1 MNWGLITDSWRLK
14 VLAVGLA
21 VLMLGAV
28 AFSQNPPT
36 TKSLTVSLN
45 YTVPPNIIL
54 INPPTKTTVTYSGLA
69 DVISRVDSSNLVAS
83 VDATRA
89 LPGSAVSLNVTARP
103 LLSGVTVQQPPPIAV
118 QVDTR
123 QVRELPVVVVARAAP
138 GWSVNKTL
146 AICPGASIP
155 NPCKVHFDGP
165 VSWETNIAAS
175 ASLPGQVNVGTIDS
189 PNQPVQVSNSNG
201 LIDLTSCRTQPC
213 ATVDVIAVNL
223 HIEASPGASSST
235 VPLVDA
241 TPTHPPPSGYRVT
254 GISIG
259 QPPFLSVASLGL
271 AREILEHKH
280 ARKSIVLPFP
290 VVTNQTVKS
299 GATVFPNLPDSFF
312 ADFTDSG
319 PKATV
324 ALCVQAAL
332 KGTPCPGTLKVR
344 LP

>member
-14 VLAVGLA
+14 LLAVGLA

-103 LLSGVTVQQPPPIAV
+103 LLSGVSVQQPPPIAV

-146 AICPGASIP
+146 AICPGATIP

-254 GISIG
+254 GISITPVTVIISG
-259 QPPFLSVASLGL
+259 EPALLGRIQRIALDAVDLS
-271 AREILEHKH
+271 
-280 ARKSIVLPFP
+280 KSTSDATFSIQIRYPDGISGSVSIA
-290 VVTNQTVKS
+290 TVKYS
-299 GATVFPNLPDSFF
+299 ISANPNVSPSP
-312 ADFTDSG
+312 G
-319 PKATV
+319 P
-324 ALCVQAAL
+324 
-332 KGTPCPGTLKVR
+332 
-344 LP
+344 